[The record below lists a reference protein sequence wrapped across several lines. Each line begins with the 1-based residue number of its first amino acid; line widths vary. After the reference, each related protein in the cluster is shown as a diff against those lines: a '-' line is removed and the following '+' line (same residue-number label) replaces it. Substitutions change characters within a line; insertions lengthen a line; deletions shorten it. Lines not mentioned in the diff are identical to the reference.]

1 MYEKISDE
9 AIRREKV
16 QKLKEKIMS
25 EIEKRIGNYR
35 KVLRTNIQDDDFE
48 YYIRESFV
56 LLELKQYLESDCCFM
71 EYEAKYSDKD
81 IVIYAVS
88 DKDLSIWL
96 QEDYSF
102 VSNYL
107 IKAEEDG
114 YNVFPILNDRYF
126 GYNFTNIFDSALYD
140 ESQMEITE

>member
-9 AIRREKV
+9 AVRREKV

-56 LLELKQYLESDCCFM
+56 LLELKQYLERDCCFM
-71 EYEAKYSDKD
+71 EYEATHSDKD

-107 IKAEEDG
+107 IKAEENG

-126 GYNFTNIFDSALYD
+126 GYNFTNIFDSVLYD